1 MSKKSDLI
9 IEGIKH
15 SLKNTMPKG
24 LGQAI
29 LFGSQARGTAR
40 LDSDWDI
47 LVILNKDILEPSDYD
62 KITFPLTALGWDLG
76 ENISPVMYTKKE
88 WESNKMTPFYKNV
101 KQDGIVLW
109 D

>member
-1 MSKKSDLI
+1 MNKSNDI
-9 IEGIKH
+9 VIEDIRR
-15 SLKNTMPKG
+15 SLTVTMPKG
-24 LGQAI
+24 FGRVI

-40 LDSDWDI
+40 PDSDWDI
-47 LVILNKDILEPSDYD
+47 LVILNKDKLEPSDYD

-76 ENISPVMYTKKE
+76 ETISPVMYTKKE

-101 KQDGIVLW
+101 QQDGIVLW

>member
-1 MSKKSDLI
+1 MSKSNDI
-9 IEGIKH
+9 VIEDIRR
-15 SLKNTMPKG
+15 SLTETMPKG
-24 LGQAI
+24 LGRAI

-40 LDSDWDI
+40 PDSDWDI
-47 LVILNKDILEPSDYD
+47 LVILNKDKLDPSDYD

-76 ENISPVMYTKKE
+76 ETISPVMYTEKE

-101 KQDGIVLW
+101 QQDGIVLW

>member
-1 MSKKSDLI
+1 MNKINDIVIDDIRKN
-9 IEGIKH
+9 
-15 SLKNTMPKG
+15 LKCTMPKG
-24 LGQAI
+24 MGRVI

-40 LDSDWDI
+40 PDSDWDI

-76 ENISPVMYTKKE
+76 ENISPVMYTEKE

-101 KQDGIVLW
+101 QQDGIILW